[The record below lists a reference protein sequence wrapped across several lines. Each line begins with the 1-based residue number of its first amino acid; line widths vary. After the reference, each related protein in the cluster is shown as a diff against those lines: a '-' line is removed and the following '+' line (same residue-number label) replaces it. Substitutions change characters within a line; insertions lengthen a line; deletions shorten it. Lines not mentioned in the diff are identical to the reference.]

1 MKFRRDWKVIYRDFY
16 SLLAG
21 LFVLLLWTIYI
32 PDIKSGDPFVMVDFM
47 LFLVLAFAAFWCY
60 YSRGYFTNIIILSD
74 ESITFQQKKQ
84 PLQQIRWEDISKI
97 IRTRYIGG
105 KAIVFW
111 DKYGQEIWFYNSRK
125 IENYIRVNQP
135 ELEPLFPEENDLR
148 KWQDW
153 NKKLRF

>member
-1 MKFRRDWKVIYRDFY
+1 MSFKRDWRVIQRDVYGGLGLVGIVTIPVYVATIKAMRLDATALVF
-16 SLLAG
+16 LLHV
-21 LFVLLLWTIYI
+21 LFC
-32 PDIKSGDPFVMVDFM
+32 VMY
-47 LFLVLAFAAFWCY
+47 LFCY
-60 YSRGYFTNIIILSD
+60 YFAGYFTNVVIFTK
-74 ESITFQQKKQ
+74 EGITLQQKEQ
-84 PLQQIRWEDISKI
+84 PPQQIRWEDISKI